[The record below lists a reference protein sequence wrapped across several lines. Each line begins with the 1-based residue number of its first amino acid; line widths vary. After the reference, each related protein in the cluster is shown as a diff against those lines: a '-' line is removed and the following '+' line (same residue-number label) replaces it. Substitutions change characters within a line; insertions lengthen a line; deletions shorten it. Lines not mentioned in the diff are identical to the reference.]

1 MATSKGTEVQR
12 VIVRNHNLLNIYRD
26 LEQTSSWKKQLMSQ
40 PARQKFP
47 ILAIHEKSGL
57 Y

>member
-1 MATSKGTEVQR
+1 MVTSKGTEVQR